1 MFLTITASP
10 LVEYKEVDI
19 ESRVSSCFQCFET
32 RNFWK
37 TIITIIS
44 HNCLLFGNRRFIFV
58 TRRKKSDPKT
68 PAFLRGMKAV
78 SV

>member
-1 MFLTITASP
+1 MFLTFTASP

-44 HNCLLFGNRRFIFV
+44 HNCLFIGNRRFIFV